1 MRYKAGVKQRRRRV
15 LICIV
20 EAELTHYLG
29 QSGTEISSLFTVLQ
43 CYKLTVQSSN

>member
-1 MRYKAGVKQRRRRV
+1 MRYKAGVKRRRRRV

-29 QSGTEISSLFTVLQ
+29 QSGTEISSLFTMLQ
-43 CYKLTVQSSN
+43 CYNLTVQSSN